1 MSFGT
6 THALTTRPIVMGRG
20 SGMVAGHHLAAQA
33 GFEMMRAGGNA
44 IDAAITAAACLAV
57 LKPDA
62 CGLGSDLFLVYHDA
76 KSGASHALNASGPAA
91 RLATPEA
98 YAGGI
103 QPLGIAASAVPGA
116 VHGWENALARFGTRS
131 LAEVLAPAI
140 DLARNGMPVSALF
153 SSNLEANRA
162 RLASFPASTAI
173 FFKDDRLPRAG
184 ELLVQ
189 ADLAN
194 VLEEIARD
202 GAAGFYRGSFGR
214 ALDAYAQQ
222 QGAFLRLGD
231 LASYASQWKPS
242 LHAAYR
248 GYDICGQPPVSVGV
262 AVLEAMQILETFD
275 VASIDP
281 ESADFIHL
289 HVEALKLALADMRGS
304 IGDPAFAP
312 AEPVAILL
320 DPEYA
325 ARRARDIDMK
335 HAGAP
340 ALRNVGAPV
349 NTDTSYAAAIDAD
362 GNAVSLLQSV
372 FNVFGCGEIVPG
384 TGALMNNRMTGF
396 SLDPASPNVLAP
408 GKRPMHTLN
417 PLIVR
422 APDGRMLC
430 LGTPGGPCQTYT
442 NAILLMRVLDHAF
455 DLQRAV
461 DAPRWF
467 LADSNRLQIEA
478 PVAVEARRELE
489 ARGHVLDVV
498 PRHSAALGGA
508 GMIRI
513 NANGIREAAADPRR
527 ESYAL
532 AG

>member
-6 THALTTRPIVMGRG
+6 THALTTRPIVMGRS

-33 GFEMMRAGGNA
+33 GLEMMRSGGNA

-76 KSGASHALNASGPAA
+76 KSGEAFALNASGPAA
-91 RLATPEA
+91 RLATREA
-98 YAGGI
+98 YADGI
-103 QPLGIAASAVPGA
+103 SPLGITASAVPGA
-116 VHGWENALARFGTRS
+116 VHGWQHALERFGTRL
-131 LAEVLAPAI
+131 LADVLAPAI

-153 SSNLEANRA
+153 HSNLEVNRA
-162 RLASFPASTAI
+162 RLAAYPASNAV
-173 FFKDDRLPRAG
+173 FFKDDRTPRAG

-194 VLEEIARD
+194 TLEEIARD
-202 GAAGFYRGSFGR
+202 GAPGFYSGSFGR
-214 ALDAYAQQ
+214 ALVAYSEK
-222 QGAFLRLGD
+222 QGSYLRQGD
-231 LASYASQWKPS
+231 LDAYASQWAPA
-242 LHAAYR
+242 LHANYR
-248 GYDICGQPPVSVGV
+248 GYDICGQPPVSVGIV
-262 AVLEAMQILETFD
+262 VLEAMQMLATFD

-281 ESADFIHL
+281 ESADFIHV

-304 IGDPAFAP
+304 LGDPAFNQTQ
-312 AEPVAILL
+312 PVATLL
-320 DPEYA
+320 DPAYA
-325 ARRARDIDMK
+325 AKRARDIDMK

-340 ALRNVGAPV
+340 PNRNAGARMG
-349 NTDTSYAAAIDAD
+349 TDTSYAAAIDAQ

-384 TGALMNNRMTGF
+384 TGAMMNNRMTGF
-396 SLDPASPNVLAP
+396 SLDPASPNVLEP

-417 PLIVR
+417 PLVVR
-422 APDGRMLC
+422 APDGQVMC

-467 LADSNRLQIEA
+467 LAETNRLQIEE
-478 PVAVEARRELE
+478 AVSAEVRRELE
-489 ARGHVLDVV
+489 ARGHVLNAV

-513 NANGIREAAADPRR
+513 NANKIREAAADPRR

-532 AG
+532 AT